1 MNTTTT
7 TNDWLAWR
15 NAGLGGTD
23 VAAIVGLSPW
33 RTPLDVWR
41 EKVGLSMPEHKET
54 PAMRAGKTL
63 EPLIIDL
70 WAERSGGEIT
80 HRQVT
85 LELAEWPIARGT
97 IDAIARAGD
106 TDLVVEAKLSRS
118 SAWADGVPAH
128 YAAQVHW
135 YLMLTRLERADVAVM
150 LDGMDLS
157 VFTIWADRDLHR
169 DLLARAQEWWAR
181 HVEGRT
187 PPDAVT
193 LADAR
198 ALRALEST
206 TADEVVLDG
215 EARDRLLALADLK
228 AQIKALERDA
238 EALEK
243 ALLTDAPAARRM
255 IALDGDRRV
264 TATWVP
270 PATRETLDIT
280 ALKTDH
286 PELCAQYTRVS
297 AVPGY
302 IRIAGGAR

>member
-1 MNTTTT
+1 MTTTT
-7 TNDWLAWR
+7 TTEDWLAWR
-15 NAGLGGTD
+15 NAGLGGSD
-23 VAAIVGLSPW
+23 VAVLFGLSPW
-33 RTPLDVWR
+33 KTELELWL
-41 EKVGLSMPEHKET
+41 EKTGQKPAQPPSR
-54 PAMRAGKTL
+54 AMRIGKAL
-63 EPLIIDL
+63 EPLVIDL
-70 WAERSGGEIT
+70 WCEQTGGAVIDRDVRVE
-80 HRQVT
+80 HR
-85 LELAEWPIARGT
+85 AWPIARGT
-97 IDAIARAGD
+97 LDAIVELEGHR
-106 TDLVVEAKLSRS
+106 LVLEAKTGRS
-118 SAWADGVPAH
+118 SGWRDGVPPY
-128 YAAQVHW
+128 YAAQAHW

-187 PPDAVT
+187 PPGAVT

-215 EARDRLLALADLK
+215 EARERPLALADLK

-280 ALKTDH
+280 ALKADH